1 MRVLLASTHPIQY
14 QVPWFRALA
23 ARQEL
28 DFEVGFAALPGAAEQ
43 GIGFELPFAWDVPL
57 LDGYRWRELERRG
70 RRARLGAF
78 FGLRLRR
85 PGSWLAP
92 PPDALVLT
100 GWNSWALVQLALAAK
115 RRGIPVIVRG
125 DSRAGRRGLATR
137 LAHRTLLRIYSA
149 FLVVGESNREFYLSY
164 GIAPE
169 KLFDCPHFV
178 DNDRFATAAAA
189 LRVERGAILASWG
202 IPEAALCVLFAGKL
216 APVKNLPLLLEGLE
230 RARREAPQLHLL
242 IVGEGPQRAELER
255 AALARSLPVSFAGF
269 LNQSEMPR
277 AYAAADL
284 LVLPSRSESWGLV
297 VNEAMAS
304 GLPAIV
310 SSAVGCAPDLVAEG
324 QTGWVFPAEDSAALA
339 SRLVLAARASEQLV
353 AIGERAQRRV
363 REGYSVERAVEGTLA
378 ALAKVASGG
387 RSG

>member
-1 MRVLLASTHPIQY
+1 MRLRLASTHPIQY

-23 ARQEL
+23 ARERL

-43 GIGFELPFAWDVPL
+43 GVGFEVPFEWDVPL
-57 LDGYRWRELERRG
+57 LDGYRWRELPRRRRG
-70 RRARLGAF
+70 ARLGSF

-115 RRGIPVIVRG
+115 RRGIPVIARG
-125 DSRAGRRGLATR
+125 DSRAVRRGLATR
-137 LAHRTLLRIYSA
+137 IAHRALLRLYSA
-149 FLVVGESNREFYLSY
+149 FLVVGESNREFYRSY
-164 GIAPE
+164 GVAPE

-178 DNDRFATAAAA
+178 DNDRFAAASTAARADRGA
-189 LRVERGAILASWG
+189 LRAGWG
-202 IPEAALCVLFAGKL
+202 VPATSLCVLFAGKL
-216 APVKNLPLLLEGLE
+216 APVKNLSLLLESLD
-230 RARREAPQLHLL
+230 RARREEPELHLL
-242 IVGEGPQRAELER
+242 IAGEGPLRAELER
-255 AALARSLPVSFAGF
+255 AVLARSLPVSFTGF

-284 LVLPSRSESWGLV
+284 LVLPSHSESWGLV

-310 SSAVGCAPDLVAEG
+310 SSAVGCAPDLVAED

-339 SRLVLAARASEQLV
+339 SRLVLAARAREQLG
-353 AIGERAQRRV
+353 AMGAEAQRRV
-363 REGYSVERAVEGTLA
+363 KERYSVERAVEGTLA
-378 ALAKVASGG
+378 ALASVAGER